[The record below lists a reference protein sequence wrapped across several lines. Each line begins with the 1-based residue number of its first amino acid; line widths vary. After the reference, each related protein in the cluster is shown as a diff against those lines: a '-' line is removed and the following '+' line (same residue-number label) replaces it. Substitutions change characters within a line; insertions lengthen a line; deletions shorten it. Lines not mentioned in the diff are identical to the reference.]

1 MYVRL
6 GVMRN
11 MAVKCLGS
19 HLVHVSRTSLL
30 YNVHHA
36 MKKFNTHTREREREG
51 EGDTPSASI
60 CTLCSG
66 YTLTS
71 DITTS

>member
-1 MYVRL
+1 
-6 GVMRN
+6 MRN

-36 MKKFNTHTREREREG
+36 MKKFNTHTRERERER
-51 EGDTPSASI
+51 EREIHQVRQYVRFVVDT
-60 CTLCSG
+60 L
-66 YTLTS
+66 
-71 DITTS
+71 